1 MGSKHSQFGCVSAP
15 ADIGES
21 RSHSASRSP
30 VKASALQSTITLRS
44 LSNSSVSSES
54 PSTILEDTNEAEPIE
69 SSSPFSAMIAELKE
83 DCLYRPSMKL
93 LFLDVDG
100 VLNNGSTPWDEYHT
114 GLDSKLLKYL
124 KLIVLKTGCKIVL
137 STTWRLNVDAKRI
150 LLSAF
155 KTRMDLD
162 PAAVVLGQT
171 KSLKRHGMHRT
182 NEIEHFL
189 RANRRR
195 IHVVSWCALDD
206 LKLDSYDAHSKQ
218 FMRGHFVRT
227 DRRTGLSPQ
236 NALSAIDI
244 LNAVEIR
251 EPYRI

>member
-1 MGSKHSQFGCVSAP
+1 MQNASTVS
-15 ADIGES
+15 
-21 RSHSASRSP
+21 
-30 VKASALQSTITLRS
+30 TLRS
-44 LSNSSVSSES
+44 VTTSSVSSES
-54 PSTILEDTNEAEPIE
+54 PPPVLEDVAESE
-69 SSSPFSAMIAELKE
+69 TTESSPFSAAIAELKE
-83 DCLYRPSMKL
+83 VEEQCPYRPSLKL

-100 VLNNGSTPWDEYHT
+100 VLNRPSTPWDDVHT

-137 STTWRLNVDAKRI
+137 STTWRLNPDTKRI

-162 PAAVVLGQT
+162 PATVVLGQT
-171 KSLKRHGMHRT
+171 KSLKRHGLHRT

-195 IHVVSWCALDD
+195 VHVVSWCALDD
-206 LKLDSYDAHSKQ
+206 LKLNAYDAHSKQ

-244 LNAVEIR
+244 LNACQ
-251 EPYRI
+251 PYCI